1 MWCQRE
7 SEEAKKLLESG
18 NTYKEISEKLGKTY
32 PAIKQHLKNRYNIK
46 QSDFLKRTD
55 IFRKCKSCE
64 NSFIIPVKNKNK
76 KYCSVSCANRG
87 LNRWANRG
95 SLELSIKKNE
105 KSAITRIAE
114 IKKCKNCNKQ
124 LDKKTVFCNNECYR
138 GYYNDIQLEKIKNGD
153 LKDTNRKTI
162 KRILTL
168 VRGHQCE
175 ICKNTEWNGKKI
187 PITLD
192 HIDGNSENN
201 LESNFRLICP
211 NCDAQLPTYKG
222 GNKGNGRKWRKKYY
236 NN

>member
-1 MWCQRE
+1 MWTQNE
-7 SEEAKKLLESG
+7 SEIAKKMLTEG
-18 NTYKEISEKLGKTY
+18 NTYNEISSLLNKTY
-32 PAIKQHLKNRYNIK
+32 SSVKQHLYKKHKIK
-46 QSDFLKRTD
+46 QDDYNDLRQKEML
-55 IFRKCKSCE
+55 ICENCKCKFPPSNTKTGVNRRFCSRSCS
-64 NSFIIPVKNKNK
+64 NIGVDRWSK
-76 KYCSVSCANRG
+76 KR
-87 LNRWANRG
+87 
-95 SLELSIKKNE
+95 SLDQKE
-105 KSAITRIAE
+105 K
-114 IKKCKNCNKQ
+114 KKCKNCNKQ

-153 LKDTNRKTI
+153 LKDTNRKAI
-162 KRILTL
+162 KRVLTL

-201 LESNFRLICP
+201 TESNFRLICP

-236 NN
+236 NK